1 MSQTRLSTYIF
12 CTICL
17 PDAGFKY
24 RPISVTNS
32 AVFAVGFHS
41 IVMATLEYLSFLSAG
56 TIILERGSSSAGTM
70 GILSGYHLLF
80 SEDKSVISN

>member
-1 MSQTRLSTYIF
+1 
-12 CTICL
+12 
-17 PDAGFKY
+17 
-24 RPISVTNS
+24 
-32 AVFAVGFHS
+32 
-41 IVMATLEYLSFLSAG
+41 MATLEYLSFLSAD